1 MNLAVNKHSYSM
13 FENEGLLRYTMMCFQ
28 FENHLISKFIYKPD
42 GIFEA
47 FTLYDFIESAKNSE
61 SMGNIFTIL
70 LFSCMDCCV

>member
-1 MNLAVNKHSYSM
+1 M
-13 FENEGLLRYTMMCFQ
+13 
-28 FENHLISKFIYKPD
+28 YKPD

-70 LFSCMDCCV
+70 LFSCIDCCV